1 MTDWLIASDGAKF
14 DADRAFSQRTV
25 VDWSEASRAHL
36 HDGDRVFLYQVKPVQ
51 AITHVCEVVQTGLAS
66 EEMIDDREYWI
77 DTGAFEERLGRTW
90 MRLSLLR
97 AVPQYEQG
105 MLTLDRLLEAGL
117 RSAPQGRMRAPEG
130 VTELVSTVVNA
141 VRPDPSVLIRRE
153 QDLISDLG
161 IERPTWKFRRGRR
174 GGTRTLESFTYALSM
189 PDAPTA
195 LAMLRAY
202 VTAVGLDQTE
212 GWSVSAMPSWAGPTD
227 HQRFATISGG
237 GTELFYVW
245 FASSSGLVTEWGA
258 RIPSDLA
265 PQSMDPE
272 RVWLSTADN
281 GDTGVHGESL
291 DDLLAVLDDA
301 EFLEVLTA
309 TREARAASRRADW
322 HNPYLGSLLV
332 AGDAPDTERS
342 EPVADEDIEFE
353 RRYIERVTRQ
363 RLHQAPLRS
372 AALRR
377 YGARCM
383 YCGLDVEDVLEAAHI
398 IPDSKGGAA
407 STDNIRILCAN
418 HHAALDKG
426 LLKLDGAHLVQAPG
440 APEVLP
446 RAKSVRRV
454 SDAERLLLFEW
465 HANHLLSWVN
475 EFASGTM
482 TWNIPR
488 GASTHDFHRAAITVA
503 LTRKFYTRS
512 EEIALP
518 NVVRSMRRLYTGS
531 DEGLRKILNEVERE
545 YQKFLSVP
553 MKVQGQG
560 TSADGPDLAY
570 DLMYGL
576 LIHGDVE
583 RGVRLRR
590 RGRYVLHGSALQQ
603 KGWEIVVQ
611 ALRTIEQGRAD
622 GTLAIGEPLESL
634 W

>member
-1 MTDWLIASDGAKF
+1 MTDWLIASNPSIFDVDGAF
-14 DADRAFSQRTV
+14 RDRDV
-25 VDWSEASRAHL
+25 IDWSEVPNAHL
-36 HDGDRVFLYQVKPVQ
+36 GAADRVFLYQIAPVQ
-51 AITHVCEVVQTGLAS
+51 AITHVCEVLQTGIAS
-66 EEMIDDREYWI
+66 EEVIDDREYWI

-90 MRLSLLR
+90 LRLSLLR
-97 AVPQYEQG
+97 AVPQYDQW

-130 VTELVSTVVNA
+130 VTELVSAVVDA

-161 IERPTWKFRRGRR
+161 IERPTWKFLRGRR

-195 LAMLRAY
+195 LVMLRAY

-245 FASSSGLVTEWGA
+245 FESSSGLVTEWGV

-281 GDTGVHGESL
+281 GDTGVHGETL
-291 DDLLAVLDDA
+291 DDLLAVLGDS
-301 EFLEVLTA
+301 EFLEALTA
-309 TREARAASRRADW
+309 TREARATSRRADW
-322 HNPYLGSLLV
+322 HNPYLESLLG
-332 AGDAPDTERS
+332 AGDAPDNEGS

-363 RLHQAPLRS
+363 RLHQAPLRA

-465 HANHLLSWVN
+465 HANHLLSWVD

-512 EEIALP
+512 EAIALP

-531 DEGLRKILNEVERE
+531 DDGLRRILHEVERE

-553 MKVQGQG
+553 MKVEGHG

-590 RGRYVLHGSALQQ
+590 RGRYVLHASALYQ
-603 KGWEIVVQ
+603 KGWETVVQ